1 MKTKLL
7 LFLMTAF
14 LFLTQC
20 KKDDNDGDNSNDLT
34 IDIVGRYDNV
44 ADDLIIVVN
53 RVDDNTVSIS
63 LDQQGGINQTFN
75 DVTLQSKTSFTLN
88 EIRVNDN
95 NTSNPFAYT
104 YSGQG
109 TNSANN
115 ISISIKEALDY
126 VNSNDFDSDNTI
138 TYIAT
143 KVN

>member
-1 MKTKLL
+1 MKTKLF
-7 LFLMTAF
+7 LFLMTALLSF
-14 LFLTQC
+14 TQC
-20 KKDDNDGDNSNDLT
+20 KKDGEDGDNGNDLT
-34 IDIVGRYDNV
+34 LDIVGRYDNV